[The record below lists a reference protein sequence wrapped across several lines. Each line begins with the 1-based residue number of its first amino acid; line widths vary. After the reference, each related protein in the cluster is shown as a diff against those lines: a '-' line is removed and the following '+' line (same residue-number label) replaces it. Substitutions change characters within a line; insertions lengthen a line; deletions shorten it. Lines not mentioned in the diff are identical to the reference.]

1 MLQGLQPI
9 YLYNTVPFEIV
20 INMLQLCYLYGL
32 FIGNRIS
39 VQPLSTII
47 SIGFKFMMKKSIFLC
62 LMLSIAGL
70 TNAATPAIEE
80 NLFKWATA
88 GQAVSFPQTY
98 ILKNDNTTLVS
109 QLEFGDKDSYL
120 AALSKGK
127 ATDKNLVPV
136 LKEHFPKVWKSLQ
149 QEFKQHEKV
158 ILTVSVSKDVADCKP
173 CSMQQGTLQEK
184 NYFDL
189 PHIKLVLTK

>member
-1 MLQGLQPI
+1 MKRS
-9 YLYNTVPFEIV
+9 IV
-20 INMLQLCYLYGL
+20 L
-32 FIGNRIS
+32 F
-39 VQPLSTII
+39 
-47 SIGFKFMMKKSIFLC
+47 
-62 LMLSIAGL
+62 LMLSITGL
-70 TNAATPAIEE
+70 ANAASPILEE

-109 QLEFGDKDSYL
+109 QLQFGDKESYL
-120 AALSKGK
+120 AALSNGK
-127 ATDKNLVPV
+127 PTDKNLIPV

-158 ILTVSVSKDVADCKP
+158 ILTVSVSKDIADCKP
-173 CSMQQGTLQEK
+173 CSIQQDTLQEK

>member
-1 MLQGLQPI
+1 MSIQSL
-9 YLYNTVPFEIV
+9 NTLI
-20 INMLQLCYLYGL
+20 L
-32 FIGNRIS
+32 
-39 VQPLSTII
+39 
-47 SIGFKFMMKKSIFLC
+47 IGFRLVMKKSIVLFLMFC
-62 LMLSIAGL
+62 IAGL
-70 TNAATPAIEE
+70 ANATGPTIEE

-109 QLEFGDKDSYL
+109 QLEFGDKESYL

-127 ATDKNLVPV
+127 PTDKNLIPV
-136 LKEHFPKVWKSLQ
+136 LKQHFPKTWKSLQ

-158 ILTVSVSKDVADCKP
+158 ILTVGITKEVADCKP
-173 CSMQQGTLQEK
+173 CSMQQDTLQEK